1 MGTTLRRVVVKESPL
16 KARHS
21 STLSGQQWVRLG
33 FSKDDVADNV
43 MGCVDAGG
51 GEGVFRIWA
60 PPALVP
66 EEIIGLKE
74 GVKRKRR
81 GAEEE
86 EEAKARSQSG
96 KQSLI

>member
-1 MGTTLRRVVVKESPL
+1 M
-16 KARHS
+16 
-21 STLSGQQWVRLG
+21 RLG